1 MAVLDEDFG
10 TGLTLVE
17 GNGGV
22 RLSPVSVPERAPR
35 DWRSQ
40 CERERARADAAEA
53 RAEELRWAEVAARS
67 DGGSWKSRF
76 KACRRRL
83 SEAVEETKEARRTA
97 RDVPSLQAEVARL
110 ETLLSEAGIASAF
123 DTAGALRKENAR
135 LRKALAASKAR
146 EGAIGPAARRDPVD
160 GAPPLERSPDQKDT
174 VRSLRKETH
183 AGSTTRRAG
192 GTSRTLRLNK
202 RLDQEQAEDGEHQG
216 DREEA
221 VQRVPSAPPG
231 GEDTGRQPRPGP
243 GRCPTRFSGCAMPWR
258 CPKPVRRS

>member
-1 MAVLDEDFG
+1 MVVLDEDFG
-10 TGLTLVE
+10 TNLTLVE

-22 RLSPVSVPERAPR
+22 RLSPVSVPEHAPR

-135 LRKALAASKAR
+135 LRKALAGSEAR
-146 EGAIGPAARRDPVD
+146 EGAIGRRR
-160 GAPPLERSPDQKDT
+160 AETRRRRTTLERSPDQKDT
-174 VRSLRKETH
+174 IRTLRKEITRLNNE
-183 AGSTTRRAG
+183 AGRRDKQV
-192 GTSRTLRLNK
+192 LQLNK
-202 RLDQEQAEDGEHQG
+202 RLDREQ
-216 DREEA
+216 
-221 VQRVPSAPPG
+221 QRTESIRGPLGSCPARTCG
-231 GEDTGRQPRPGP
+231 STGR
-243 GRCPTRFSGCAMPWR
+243 
-258 CPKPVRRS
+258 